1 MCSLNF
7 FSCLNPV
14 RAFWKIVETFSISVE
29 AKAAIR
35 CTAACSHATLSPA
48 VVLRTSLVTTTT
60 MVTSSAQISAVKK
73 HSSTMVLVFSATK
86 CTAMKASVKPTRCAE
101 MTNSAGTYV
110 YRTDEAATNVTI
122 FGAMSP
128 TVSVF
133 LTLDA
138 RASHRTSVQTCVL
151 LKLVKPTPMPA
162 TH

>member
-1 MCSLNF
+1 
-7 FSCLNPV
+7 
-14 RAFWKIVETFSISVE
+14 
-29 AKAAIR
+29 
-35 CTAACSHATLSPA
+35 
-48 VVLRTSLVTTTT
+48 
-60 MVTSSAQISAVKK
+60 
-73 HSSTMVLVFSATK
+73 
-86 CTAMKASVKPTRCAE
+86 